1 MEDFIILNSGYQS
14 AINDT
19 LKILQDLNEFDVIND
34 RLLRIAEKHRLIN
47 SDSGYE
53 GNINKYYD
61 KENDLGY
68 IVYDDIFELKGVM
81 IFVSQKQYKPIEE
94 KDLIFIKNTMQ
105 SFSTKN
111 FKIQKLMQLEYEEML
126 EKFKKI

>member
-1 MEDFIILNSGYQS
+1 MKDFIILNSGYQA
-14 AINDT
+14 AITDS
-19 LKILQDLNEFDVIND
+19 LKVLKDLNEIDVIND